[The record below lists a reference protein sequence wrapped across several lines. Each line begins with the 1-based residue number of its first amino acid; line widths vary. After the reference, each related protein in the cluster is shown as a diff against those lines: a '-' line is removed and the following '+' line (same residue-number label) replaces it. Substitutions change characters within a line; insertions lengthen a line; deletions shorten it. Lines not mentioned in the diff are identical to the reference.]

1 MGYYEVLGVSESAS
15 PGEIRRCYL
24 SLVRSNHPDLHAN
37 SEGDRVEAETT
48 MREINAAWAVLG
60 DVDER
65 SAYDRSRLQV
75 EDRSEGVGAPSFRAT
90 AAAEE
95 AFRPFDDSPEFE
107 FDEHRD
113 RSILPNRLPGWLVMT
128 LQILLVGGIGA
139 LVLGSLTN
147 TVSLVDIGLIVM
159 LAAGV
164 SFLSAPLIVLAA
176 NRREHPKT

>member
-65 SAYDRSRLQV
+65 SAYDRSRLKVQG
-75 EDRSEGVGAPSFRAT
+75 RSEGVGTPSFRAT
-90 AAAEE
+90 AAAKE
-95 AFRPFDDSPEFE
+95 AFRPFDDPPE

-113 RSILPNRLPGWLVMT
+113 RPILPNRLPWWLMMT
-128 LQILLVGGIGA
+128 LSALLVGGIGA

-147 TVSLVDIGLIVM
+147 TVSLVDIGLIAM

-164 SFLSAPLIVLAA
+164 SFLSAPLVVRAA
-176 NRREHPKT
+176 NRREGPKI